1 MDHRTSTVRGLE
13 SLSGL
18 DTTIGAIGVGDRPRQ
33 IPHSGWR
40 KPALFLCNL
49 AQVRR
54 AHDALVRAAEKY
66 EEWQRPPAPRHSRR
80 DLRYAAQRIGVR
92 QSAHRA
98 IDLQRY
104 DASQTFDSDLATL
117 MHDHKLT

>member
-66 EEWQRPPAPRHSRR
+66 EEWHGRLRR
-80 DLRYAAQRIGVR
+80 GTHGEIC
-92 QSAHRA
+92 
-98 IDLQRY
+98 
-104 DASQTFDSDLATL
+104 ATRRNVSGFGNPL
-117 MHDHKLT
+117 IVP